1 MIGFSAQDNSPH
13 AGGYRPDVVRA
24 QSAYYNQAM
33 AQLNAH
39 DKLNQASGTQFL
51 FVEAKLIAVEAQASK
66 DSTDMLS
73 SEITVL
79 KAKSVYLRA
88 QMAAND
94 GEEGFLTK
102 AKLMAVEAQISA
114 REEALQKQQLL
125 TEMKKQL
132 ADLKRELAEKKGV
145 TEAEPQPRTVAALK
159 EQLNDLLQKI
169 EGRKKRRDEKI
180 ASLQEKVRQLLM
192 EEREREEKFA
202 RMERILDD
210 CQERTTTCS
219 SFFAEE
225 EDK

>member
-169 EGRKKRRDEKI
+169 EERKKRRDEKI